1 MQTTRRGPN
10 VPEQPRSKKFSP
22 SFVTEKL
29 VPVLLIL
36 LLIVLLTVFVVIGL
50 SAFGVIP
57 AT

>member
-1 MQTTRRGPN
+1 M
-10 VPEQPRSKKFSP
+10 PEQPRSKRFSP

-29 VPVLLIL
+29 VPVLLVL
-36 LLIVLLTVFVVIGL
+36 LLLVLLIVFVVIGL

>member
-1 MQTTRRGPN
+1 M
-10 VPEQPRSKKFSP
+10 PEQPRSKKFSP

-29 VPVLLIL
+29 VPVLLML